1 VVVGDVVDEVKLVTA
16 GVVLVDVKGEWS
28 NMKWWELVVELEVG
42 GGKVKLDGD
51 DDEDEMG
58 DDDIED
64 EEVIEGNRW
73 VSNRFSKVL
82 SSGGVICSSLEMKG
96 IAVTLLTS
104 SATTVKFMAKR

>member
-1 VVVGDVVDEVKLVTA
+1 MGDVVDEVKLVTV
-16 GVVLVDVKGEWS
+16 GVVDVKGEWS
-28 NMKWWELVVELEVG
+28 IMKWWELVVVVELEVD
-42 GGKVKLDGD
+42 GGKVKLD
-51 DDEDEMG
+51 G

-64 EEVIEGNRW
+64 EEVIEGSRW

-104 SATTVKFMAKR
+104 SATTVKFMARR

>member
-1 VVVGDVVDEVKLVTA
+1 MGDVVDEVKLVAA